1 MLHQTHRQDME
12 IAKYFPDQR
21 SIQYMLTTKIYDFNY
36 LVNYFYDLPEIEPYF
51 PNYLFPLVRFLRDLK
66 NFI

>member
-36 LVNYFYDLPEIEPYF
+36 LVNFFTTYQKLSLIF
-51 PNYLFPLVRFLRDLK
+51 PIISFHWFAFRG
-66 NFI
+66 I